1 MYGINPKKEL
11 EIFNNLL
18 MNKVKVS
25 NKDYYQV
32 IRSKKYAHKFTHIQ
46 YNHCSGSNYI
56 FLDCDKDA
64 LQTIEETNLKPNI
77 VSVNQDN
84 GRGHIGFR
92 FNSFVGTTANASIK
106 PQKALRLLNHSLN
119 NYLGTDKAFN
129 GVQCKNPLYH
139 GFRIFSFSDQGYD
152 FAELF
157 DNIPDE
163 HIYIN
168 QPEKIV
174 IEDKEVLAVVNGE
187 RNAYLFDTVRFK
199 SYQIKHKFKNYEDFF
214 TEIERIYND
223 LNAMLSDPLPF
234 KECQHSIKSIATWTW
249 NNYTGEDGKNRGVM
263 QLDSKGHNLT
273 LQDKQI
279 IGAKYSH
286 KIRTE
291 ATEQRIIETVKALQ
305 AKGEK
310 ITQKAVAEHSGLNK
324 NTLTKY
330 KDLIKKLK

>member
-11 EIFNNLL
+11 EIFDNLL

-25 NKDYYQV
+25 NKDYYQI
-32 IRSKKYAHKFTHIQ
+32 IRSKKHAHKFTHIQ

-56 FLDCDKDA
+56 FLDCDNDA

-129 GVQCKNPLYH
+129 GVQCKNPLYN

-214 TEIERIYND
+214 AEIERIYND

-234 KECQHSIKSIATWTW
+234 KECQHSIKSIASWTW

-273 LQDKQI
+273 LQDKQVL
-279 IGAKYSH
+279 GAKYTN
-286 KIRTE
+286 KTQREDTE
-291 ATEQRIIETVKALQ
+291 AVLKECFEQLQ
-305 AKGEK
+305 AEGKK
-310 ITQKAVAEHSGLNK
+310 ATQKAVAELSGK
-324 NTLTKY
+324 GIATVKRY
-330 KDLIKKLK
+330 WKKLK